1 MGRPIN
7 SHYIGNV
14 SGAGQQIVGYAWV
27 AGDDRA
33 RQSYIIKQRS
43 TDSYNMASIDGKGVG
58 RGGQIYLVNG
68 GVTQAGQGNIKI
80 VPWGAQG
87 AGATA
92 TANLGVSGTPF
103 VYVAGTGDTTKD
115 YQPGEKLSLQG
126 GTYTGNQ
133 QANVTV
139 SSVKL
144 RTATPNNPG
153 AGGGYAIGDYFIFS
167 GAGYD
172 TNANILVANVDASGN
187 VTAWSFS
194 DPGVYTSNVLPVDP
208 VTANTV
214 VTSGGTGVTWNLGW
228 GIDALTVTNSG
239 DYTTIPANPVALT
252 GSLNGVGATINV
264 TYSVSTVKVTAGGSG
279 YEVPPPVS
287 FSSGGATAHTVL
299 SGDAVASV
307 VVDNG
312 GSGYTAKPTVTIA
325 PQNSVNY
332 ARKITNHIVYT
343 FDNKQYLWLTE
354 GNNLPGPGWAH
365 IVTE

>member
-7 SHYIGNV
+7 PHYIGNV
-14 SGAGQQIVGYAWV
+14 SGVGQQIVGYAWV

-80 VPWGAQG
+80 VPYGAQG
-87 AGATA
+87 DGATA
-92 TANLGVSGTPF
+92 TANLGISGSPTVFTSGTG
-103 VYVAGTGDTTKD
+103 GTGAD
-115 YQPGEKLSLQG
+115 YAPGEVLSLIG

-139 SSVKL
+139 TSVSI
-144 RTATPNNPG
+144 RTATPVNPG
-153 AGGGYAIGDYFIFS
+153 AGGGYAIGDYFLFS
-167 GAGYD
+167 GAGYS
-172 TNANILVANVDASGN
+172 TTANILVSNVDVTGN
-187 VTAWSFS
+187 VTAWSFN
-194 DPGVYTSNVLPVDP
+194 DPGVFTGTLPADP
-208 VTANTV
+208 VTANTE
-214 VTSGGTGVTWNLGW
+214 VTSAGVGVTWNIGW
-228 GIDALTVTNSG
+228 GINSVAVANSG
-239 DYTTIPANPVALT
+239 DYTTIPANPVSLT
-252 GSLNGVGATINV
+252 GSVNGTGGKINV

-279 YEVPPPVS
+279 YEVPPLVT
-287 FSSGGATAHTVL
+287 FSSGGATAHTLL
-299 SGDAVASV
+299 SGDAVSSV
-307 VVDNG
+307 VVDSG
-312 GSGYTAKPTVTIA
+312 GSGYSAKPTVTIRPVGA
-325 PQNSVNY
+325 TNY

-343 FDNKQYLWLTE
+343 FDGKQYMWLTE